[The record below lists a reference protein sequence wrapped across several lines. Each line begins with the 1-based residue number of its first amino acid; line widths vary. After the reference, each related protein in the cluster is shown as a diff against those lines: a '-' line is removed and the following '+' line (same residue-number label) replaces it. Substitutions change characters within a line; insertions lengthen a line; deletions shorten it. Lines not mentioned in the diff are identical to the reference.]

1 MLSHFP
7 LIHCSPNDSTV
18 KRTWLEPCFRSVAS
32 QTDFSLL
39 EWTPHRIGPWV
50 SGRGFRL
57 LGHLKSN
64 FLKFIFH
71 LSLYLFSTFFQCGPV
86 ALLPSSTVH
95 LVYLL
100 MRLELQQRRP
110 GRWRRGWYK
119 IGIGTATGNGNGNGN
134 GWISQSSNLP
144 RRRLRSVCVPHGRIH
159 AIPSSRVSVCVCLPF
174 AQPIFH
180 FRKRAPDLLLQCRKM
195 CQGSLRALFFNPIPM
210 FMHPSNKCVCF
221 FFFFLLSMRQSFMA
235 RAANG
240 MVIQAPS
247 QMCCVRWFCDINGAS
262 RIWWQS
268 PRLSSRTVAA
278 AGPAGQALVCSFTQ
292 SQRFDRRRRSHF
304 GYSSAWSLLHCRPIC
319 QQLSCEE
326 CADEWVKSR
335 RSVAEDTRVKSAA
348 CGHTIR
354 PISIFTG

>member
-1 MLSHFP
+1 M
-7 LIHCSPNDSTV
+7 
-18 KRTWLEPCFRSVAS
+18 
-32 QTDFSLL
+32 
-39 EWTPHRIGPWV
+39 
-50 SGRGFRL
+50 
-57 LGHLKSN
+57 
-64 FLKFIFH
+64 
-71 LSLYLFSTFFQCGPV
+71 
-86 ALLPSSTVH
+86 
-95 LVYLL
+95 
-100 MRLELQQRRP
+100 
-110 GRWRRGWYK
+110 
-119 IGIGTATGNGNGNGN
+119 
-134 GWISQSSNLP
+134 
-144 RRRLRSVCVPHGRIH
+144 CV
-159 AIPSSRVSVCVCLPF
+159 L
-174 AQPIFH
+174 
-180 FRKRAPDLLLQCRKM
+180 
-195 CQGSLRALFFNPIPM
+195 
-210 FMHPSNKCVCF
+210 